1 MTRPDEAAN
10 TAPFEHPLVTSR
22 SERVASSTKSHF
34 ACAYVDRHT
43 SGKFIA
49 RCQLL
54 RVVSAFVSSSRNARR
69 RRRDLHNRRAAHR
82 AGMVVVD
89 DPVMDVFDIMEQRQT
104 VDQLAE
110 RIAELAAPFDVFDVV
125 GQLRFQQERFGADAP
140 TPDSELLAAIE
151 FVALILA
158 ARGDRSPVVEG
169 DLPVGEL
176 ESAMQEISSAAGSA
190 LMAGAL
196 RIAGTSSQDP
206 SQASVLAMGSAL
218 REVFVRNIAYPHMVE
233 DALSELFDHPQIEHD
248 CRAVLGF
255 TVADIRRV
263 FTALRDLHWEA
274 WNARIAAIGRL
285 LEQHESID
293 DGAAG
298 KEHDLIDRART
309 EWAEAWGRSET
320 GSTMLPTFDDAVVAG
335 RAAVSPDV
343 VPAIIDL
350 FAVSFECREP
360 GEAAEEF
367 LTGNS
372 PFRTRPIL
380 RAPDGNY
387 AVVHQALP
395 THAIRERV
403 EQQLRTDQAAW
414 NTYQKH
420 RGDYLERA
428 ATALIQPHLPGCRT
442 HCGFEYFVPANST
455 ENSPAAYT
463 KLVEGDGLL
472 VLDNIAV
479 VIEAKA
485 VALRP
490 GSRTGKPGP
499 LQLDLR
505 RMVSAASEQGN
516 RLRDRILADHG
527 LRLRDG
533 TWVDLADVR
542 EVHVLAVTL
551 DDLSGIATITHEMV
565 NAGLLTEDN
574 LPWVVCLHDLRV
586 VTELVD
592 RPAEL
597 LLYLRRRTERDL
609 TQHFRAVD
617 ELDYFLYFLAGQLYV
632 DPDPAL
638 TRRELPQLPLSNA
651 DARRRRRQR
660 QQVELITSLTG
671 DIDDWYRYQLDPSA
685 EPAEKPRM
693 HADPEALELIDTL
706 TTHRVPGWLS
716 MTTTLLGCSD
726 TAQHDFMNKLKDLAD
741 ATRTDNNSHSTG
753 IIAGSRRGNSYLF
766 AAMTITAGK
775 PNEEYLRR
783 LDLYVRAKKHQMQLD
798 HALGILIDPGTGA
811 VLATVYDNRIPGPD
825 PDLEQLLIDFGL
837 PDRPEFRRHRV
848 GGLGTATGPV

>member
-1 MTRPDEAAN
+1 
-10 TAPFEHPLVTSR
+10 
-22 SERVASSTKSHF
+22 
-34 ACAYVDRHT
+34 
-43 SGKFIA
+43 
-49 RCQLL
+49 
-54 RVVSAFVSSSRNARR
+54 
-69 RRRDLHNRRAAHR
+69 
-82 AGMVVVD
+82 
-89 DPVMDVFDIMEQRQT
+89 MDVFDIVEQRQT

-110 RIAELAAPFDVFDVV
+110 RIADLAAPFDVFDVV
-125 GQLRFQQERFGADAP
+125 GRLRFQQERFGADAP
-140 TPDSELLAAIE
+140 TPASELLAAIE

-158 ARGDRSPVVEG
+158 ARGDRRRLVEE
-169 DLPVGEL
+169 DIPVGEL
-176 ESAMQEISSAAGSA
+176 EAAMQEISSAATSA
-190 LMAGAL
+190 LTAGAL

-233 DALSELFDHPQIEHD
+233 DALSGLFDKPQIEHD
-248 CRAVLGF
+248 CRIVLGF

-263 FTALRDLHWEA
+263 FTALRDLHREA
-274 WNARIAAIGRL
+274 WDARIAAIGRL
-285 LEQHESID
+285 VEVHESID
-293 DGAAG
+293 DEPTATD
-298 KEHDLIDRART
+298 HDLIDRART
-309 EWAEAWGRSET
+309 EWVEAWRSGT
-320 GSTMLPTFDDAVVAG
+320 GSTMLPTFDDTVVAG
-335 RAAVSPDV
+335 RAAVSPGV

-350 FAVSFECREP
+350 FAVSFQHREP

-367 LTGNS
+367 LTGSS

-380 RAPDGNY
+380 RASDGSY
-387 AVVHQALP
+387 AVVHEALP
-395 THAIRERV
+395 VHAIRERV
-403 EQQLRTDQAAW
+403 EQHLRTNPGAW

-442 HCGFEYFVPANST
+442 YCGFEYFIPANTT
-455 ENSPAAYT
+455 ENSPAEYT

-472 VLDNIAV
+472 VLDDIAI

-490 GSRTGKPGP
+490 GSRTGKAGP

-516 RLRDRILADHG
+516 RMRDRILADHG
-527 LRLRDG
+527 LRLRDD
-533 TWVDLADVR
+533 TWMDLADVR

-551 DDLSGIATITHEMV
+551 DDLSGIATITHAMV
-565 NAGLLTEDN
+565 NAGLLSEDN

-586 VTELVD
+586 VTELAN

-638 TRRELPQLPLSNA
+638 TRRELPQLPLPNA
-651 DARRRRRQR
+651 EARRRRRQR
-660 QQVELITSLTG
+660 KQVEFITSLTE
-671 DIDDWYRYQLDPSA
+671 DIDDWYRHQLDASA

-706 TTHRVPGWLS
+706 TTHRVSGWLS
-716 MTTTLLGCSD
+716 MTTTLLGGSD
-726 TAQHDFMNKLKDLAD
+726 TTQHDFMNKLEDLAN
-741 ATRTDNNSHSTG
+741 ATRADNNSHSTG
-753 IIAGSRRGNSYLF
+753 IIGGSRRGNSYLF
-766 AAMTITAGK
+766 AAMTSTAGK
-775 PNEEYLRR
+775 PTEAYLRR

-798 HALGILIDPGTGA
+798 HALGILIDPVTRA

-825 PDLEQLLIDFGL
+825 SDLEQLVIDFGL
-837 PDRPEFRRHRV
+837 PDSPELRRHRV
-848 GGLGTATGPV
+848 RGTMDCHRTTT

>member
-1 MTRPDEAAN
+1 M
-10 TAPFEHPLVTSR
+10 
-22 SERVASSTKSHF
+22 
-34 ACAYVDRHT
+34 
-43 SGKFIA
+43 
-49 RCQLL
+49 
-54 RVVSAFVSSSRNARR
+54 AFVSSSRSARK
-69 RRRDLHNRRAAHR
+69 RRRDLRNRRAAHR
-82 AGMVVVD
+82 TAAVVVD
-89 DPVMDVFDIMEQRQT
+89 GSVADVFDVVNQRQT

-110 RIAELAAPFDVFDVV
+110 RIADLAGPFDVFDIV

-158 ARGDRSPVVEG
+158 ARGARSPVVEEG
-169 DLPVGEL
+169 IPVGEL
-176 ESAMQEISSAAGSA
+176 ESAMQEIYSAATSA

-206 SQASVLAMGSAL
+206 SQASVLAMSAAL

-233 DALSELFDHPQIEHD
+233 DALSALFDHPQIEHD
-248 CRAVLGF
+248 CRTVLGF

-263 FTALRDLHWEA
+263 FTALRDLHREA
-274 WNARIAAIGRL
+274 WDARIASIGRL
-285 LEQHESID
+285 VELHESID
-293 DGAAG
+293 DEPTDT
-298 KEHDLIDRART
+298 EHDLIDRART
-309 EWAEAWGRSET
+309 EWAQAWGRSGT
-320 GSTMLPTFDDAVVAG
+320 GSTMLPTFDDTVVAG
-335 RAAVSPDV
+335 RAAVSPGV

-350 FAVSFECREP
+350 LAVSFEHREP

-380 RAPDGNY
+380 RAADGSY
-387 AVVHQALP
+387 VVVHEALP

-403 EQQLRTDQAAW
+403 EQQLRTNPGAW

-442 HCGFEYFVPANST
+442 HCGFDYFIPANST
-455 ENSPAAYT
+455 ENSPAEYT

-472 VLDNIAV
+472 VLDDIAI

-516 RLRDRILADHG
+516 RMRDRILADHG
-527 LRLRDG
+527 LRLRDD
-533 TWVDLADVR
+533 TWIDLADVR

-551 DDLSGIATITHEMV
+551 DDLSGIATITHEMI
-565 NAGLLTEDN
+565 NAGLLTQDN
-574 LPWVVCLHDLRV
+574 LPWVVGLHDLRV

-597 LLYLRRRTERDL
+597 LLYQRRRTERDL

-651 DARRRRRQR
+651 EARRRRRQR
-660 QQVELITSLTG
+660 KQVEVIASLTE

-693 HADPEALELIDTL
+693 HAVPEALELIDTL
-706 TTHRVPGWLS
+706 TTNRFPGWLS
-716 MTTTLLGCSD
+716 MTTALLGCSD
-726 TAQHDFMNKLKDLAD
+726 TTQHDFMNKLEDLAN
-741 ATRTDNNSHSTG
+741 ATRADNNSHSTG
-753 IIAGSRRGNSYLF
+753 IIGGSRRGNSYLF
-766 AAMTITAGK
+766 VAMTSTAGK
-775 PNEEYLRR
+775 PTEAYLRR

-798 HALGILIDPGTGA
+798 HALGILIDPVTGA
-811 VLATVYDNRIPGPD
+811 VLATVYDNGIPGPD
-825 PDLEQLLIDFGL
+825 SDLEQLLIDFGL
-837 PDRPEFRRHRV
+837 PDPPGLRRHRV
-848 GGLGTATGPV
+848 RGTTDRHRTMT